1 MLMMMPSLDLKSTL
15 SIALQKSLV
24 LAQCCVQQ
32 LCALCVY
39 GVGFLCLMILAIT
52 AHTLLNGQHLHL
64 TASIDGQQQMVLD
77 LGPNTK

>member
-24 LAQCCVQQ
+24 RAQCCVQQ

-39 GVGFLCLMILAIT
+39 GTFFVCLVILGIAT
-52 AHTLLNGQHLHL
+52 HTLMNQQHLHL
-64 TASIDGQQQMVLD
+64 VATIDGKEHIVID
-77 LGPNTK
+77 LRPHSK